1 METSQEADVVDLE
14 EFAKAGKKPPK
25 AKSYRI
31 RIDKTLYVVHVDHMT
46 GRQLLELAGKAVDRF
61 KIYQQIHGG
70 GQPQPI
76 GLDQTVDFTTPGVER
91 FKTLPIDSTDGL
103 ADPKRDFQLPEGD
116 VGFLE
121 SLGLR
126 WDAVKDGDAKWVIV
140 YGFGLPAGY
149 NVALTDLAV
158 RIAPDYPTAQLDMA
172 YFAPALAR
180 ADGRG
185 INGLSPLNIA
195 GRGFQQWSRHRT
207 GTSAWR
213 AGVDDLES
221 HFLYIQDFL
230 QRELLR

>member
-1 METSQEADVVDLE
+1 MEAAEADVVDIE
-14 EFAKAGKKPPK
+14 EFAKANKKPPK
-25 AKSYRI
+25 AKAYRI
-31 RIDKTLYVVHVDHMT
+31 RIDKTRYVVHVDHMT
-46 GRQLLELAGKAVDRF
+46 GRQLLELAGKSVDRY
-61 KIYQQIHGG
+61 KIYQQISGG

-76 GLDQTVDFTTPGVER
+76 GLNQTVDFTAPGIER

-103 ADPKRDFQLPEGD
+103 VDPKRDFQLSEGD
-116 VGFLE
+116 AEFLE
-121 SLGLR
+121 NLRLR
-126 WDAVKDGDAKWVIV
+126 WEAVKDGDAKWVIV
-140 YGFGLPAGY
+140 SAFGLPAGF
-149 NVALTDLAV
+149 NVAKVDLAV

-180 ADGRG
+180 ADGRS
-185 INGLSPLNIA
+185 INGLSMTSIA
-195 GRGFQQWSRHRT
+195 GLPFQQWSRHRT